1 MKNKVNLW
9 LLIGGG
15 LILFGGI
22 IFVITMSFLDWD
34 FKKLST
40 VEYETN
46 EYEINEA
53 FKNISIDTSTTDI
66 ILLPSEDEKAKVV
79 AYEEEKINHI
89 AKVEDGT
96 LKIERNDTRKWH
108 EKLQLFNFDSSK
120 LTVYLPKAS
129 YESLKIDS
137 STGDIKIPQNFT
149 FRNIEID
156 TSTSDVNCS
165 ASSSGLLKIK
175 VSTGDICVDG
185 AFYAE
190 MNIKATT
197 GDIKL
202 LGTACIGKISLEV
215 TTGDISA
222 STITCNEFIAT
233 GSNGDITLGNVIA
246 TSKMQIKT
254 GTGDIS
260 LDRCDSYDINL
271 KATTGDIE
279 GSLLSHKEFDADA
292 STGDINVPS
301 SVLGKG
307 KCYIRTSTG
316 DIDIKVVEK

>member
-66 ILLPSEDEKAKVV
+66 ILLPSEDGKAKVV
-79 AYEEEKINHI
+79 AYEEEKINHT

-96 LKIERNDTRKWH
+96 LKIEITDSRNWY
-108 EKLQLFNFDSSK
+108 EKLRLFNFDSSK

-137 STGDIKIPQNFT
+137 STGDI
-149 FRNIEID
+149 
-156 TSTSDVNCS
+156 
-165 ASSSGLLKIK
+165 
-175 VSTGDICVDG
+175 CVDG

-190 MNIKATT
+190 MNIKAST
-197 GDIKL
+197 GDIEL
-202 LGTACIGKISLEV
+202 LDAACIGKISIEV
-215 TTGDISA
+215 STGDISA
-222 STITCNEFIAT
+222 STVTCNEFTAT
-233 GSNGDITLGNVIA
+233 GSSGDITLDNVIA

-271 KATTGDIE
+271 KTTTGDIE
-279 GSLLSHKEFDADA
+279 GSLLTGKIFDADA
-292 STGDINVPS
+292 STGDVSVPPNVTD
-301 SVLGKG
+301 GGICK
-307 KCYIRTSTG
+307 IRTSTG
-316 DIDIKVVEK
+316 DIDIAIG

>member
-53 FKNISIDTSTTDI
+53 FKNISIDTSTADI
-66 ILLPSEDEKAKVV
+66 TLLPSEDEKVKVV
-79 AYEEEKINHI
+79 AYEVKNINHI
-89 AKVEDGT
+89 TKVESGT
-96 LKIERNDTRKWH
+96 LKIEKNDSRKWH
-108 EKLQLFNFDSSK
+108 EKIQLFNFDSAK
-120 LTVYLPKAS
+120 ITVYLPKAP

-137 STGDIKIPQNFT
+137 SSGDVEIPKNFT
-149 FRNIEID
+149 FGKIEIA
-156 TSTSDVNCS
+156 TNSSDIKCS

-175 VSTGDICVDG
+175 VSTGDISLDG
-185 AFYAE
+185 AFYKE
-190 MNIKATT
+190 MDIKSST
-197 GDIKL
+197 GDVEL
-202 LGTACIGKISLEV
+202 LGTACIEKITLSV
-215 TTGDISA
+215 GTGDINA
-222 STITCNEFIAT
+222 KTVTCKEFIAS
-233 GSNGDITLGNVIA
+233 GSSSDISLDNVIA
-246 TSKMQIKT
+246 TSKMQIDT
-254 GTGDIS
+254 NSGDIS
-260 LDRCDSYDINL
+260 LDRCDSLDINL
-271 KATTGDIE
+271 KASTGDIE

-292 STGDINVPS
+292 STGDVKVPP

-316 DIDIKVVEK
+316 DINIKIS

>member
-46 EYEINEA
+46 EYEINEG
-53 FKNISIDTSTTDI
+53 FKNILIDTNTTDI

-108 EKLQLFNFDSSK
+108 EKLQPFNFDSSK

-190 MNIKATT
+190 MNIKAST

-215 TTGDISA
+215 STGDISA
-222 STITCNEFIAT
+222 STITCNEFTAT

-279 GSLLSHKEFDADA
+279 GSLLTDKIFDADA
-292 STGDINVPS
+292 STGDVSVPANV
-301 SVLGKG
+301 KDAG
-307 KCYIRTSTG
+307 KCTIRTTTG
-316 DIDIKVVEK
+316 DINIKIS